1 MVKSRGL
8 VNVGAT
14 CYMNSTLQCFYHIK
28 DLSEAIINDNDIND
42 SLEFTNCYKNLI
54 EELAGCKDRNK
65 FNENQEIFK
74 ATDEEIN
81 SIKPTKFKDI
91 LSAKNPLYD
100 KNIVMLN
107 SYNK

>member
-28 DLSEAIINDNDIND
+28 DLSEAIINDDYINE

-54 EELAGCKDRNK
+54 EELSGCKDR
-65 FNENQEIFK
+65 
-74 ATDEEIN
+74 D
-81 SIKPTKFKDI
+81 KFKKSKRI
-91 LSAKNPLYD
+91 
-100 KNIVMLN
+100 
-107 SYNK
+107 